1 MLIASKTARRPEFW
15 QWRNQTMS
23 NILSL
28 RSENMISP
36 PLIWRLRRVIRATS
50 HLIVAAVALA
60 VVV

>member
-1 MLIASKTARRPEFW
+1 
-15 QWRNQTMS
+15 MS

-50 HLIVAAVALA
+50 HLIVAAVALD

>member
-1 MLIASKTARRPEFW
+1 
-15 QWRNQTMS
+15 MS
-23 NILSL
+23 TILSL

-50 HLIVAAVALA
+50 CLIVAAVALA

>member
-1 MLIASKTARRPEFW
+1 
-15 QWRNQTMS
+15 MS

-50 HLIVAAVALA
+50 GLIIAVVALA
-60 VVV
+60 VAV

>member
-1 MLIASKTARRPEFW
+1 
-15 QWRNQTMS
+15 MS

-50 HLIVAAVALA
+50 LLIVAAVALA

>member
-15 QWRNQTMS
+15 QRRNQTMS
-23 NILSL
+23 NILFL

-50 HLIVAAVALA
+50 RLIVAAVALA

>member
-1 MLIASKTARRPEFW
+1 MLIASKTARRHW

-36 PLIWRLRRVIRATS
+36 PLIWRLRRVIRAIS
-50 HLIVAAVALA
+50 RLIVAAVALA

>member
-1 MLIASKTARRPEFW
+1 MSIASKTARRPEFW

-36 PLIWRLRRVIRATS
+36 PLIWRLRRVIRATTM
-50 HLIVAAVALA
+50 L
-60 VVV
+60 

>member
-1 MLIASKTARRPEFW
+1 
-15 QWRNQTMS
+15 MS
-23 NILSL
+23 NIPSL

-50 HLIVAAVALA
+50 RRIVAAVALA